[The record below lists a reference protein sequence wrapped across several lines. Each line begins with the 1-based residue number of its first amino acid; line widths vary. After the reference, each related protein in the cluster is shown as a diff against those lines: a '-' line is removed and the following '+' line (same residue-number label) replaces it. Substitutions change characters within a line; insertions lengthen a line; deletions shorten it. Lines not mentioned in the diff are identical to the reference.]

1 MTGGAY
7 GGFDDSTRAGSV
19 TLDDILG
26 QDQVVDGERNI
37 EKLIR
42 AWNNEIG
49 APELLVYPR
58 RLVERIAKDLV
69 NRVSA

>member
-26 QDQVVDGERNI
+26 HEQVVDGERNI